1 MSAGEPFDFCFWA
14 APKALEFFADV
25 TSHKLL
31 RFTTGTGEDLSN
43 KDVLV
48 QNFYDDECQNPVS
61 PFMTAALDI
70 NCVPAEL
77 PSYRS
82 SHCLPSLTP
91 KVLEQIVLC
100 VDTELRNERLDVT
113 AYVTRQLKLKDTTLA
128 TDFRPVECEV
138 RGVELEKLGGM
149 PKAPVCSSDPAY
161 SR

>member
-1 MSAGEPFDFCFWA
+1 M
-14 APKALEFFADV
+14 
-25 TSHKLL
+25 L
-31 RFTTGTGEDLSN
+31 RFTTGTGEDLCN

-61 PFMTAALDI
+61 LFSSSVASFVI
-70 NCVPAEL
+70 RVHAEL
-77 PSYRS
+77 PEVNTAV
-82 SHCLPSLTP
+82 PATLTTGS
-91 KVLEQIVLC
+91 VAQIVLC

-149 PKAPVCSSDPAY
+149 PTAILRTLFSDTTYICSAITVACNARSTT
-161 SR
+161 